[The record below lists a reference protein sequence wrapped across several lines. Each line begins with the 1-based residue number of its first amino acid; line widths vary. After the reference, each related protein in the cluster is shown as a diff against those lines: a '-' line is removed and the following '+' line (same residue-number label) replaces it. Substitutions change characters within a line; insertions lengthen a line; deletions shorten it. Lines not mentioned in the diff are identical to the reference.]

1 MVVLSVVFLK
11 FMLSAMSVVPSGVE
25 VIPWTIFVV
34 AIAKTGRKID
44 ALIMRIGLNPAA
56 TGDPLGGIARMPGML
71 TYIVARNMVQNIGK
85 SAAAGASHNGQ
96 SGSMRPGGA
105 GASPT
110 PPARPGP
117 VSGGGAAVVRS
128 SAEFAAETTAGPM
141 QANPQTAG
149 GGNTAS
155 RGQTASRPPVGRDRR
170 ATDTVPQNMGNSAR
184 NHSDISMTTP
194 AESAQN
200 RNPAQPATQN
210 GGRNTVSTEARR
222 ASAPTAARPTA
233 QTRTAQTAGMVQNAG
248 QSGTKPRNPMGGA
261 ANLPGAGNATIFH
274 TGRNT
279 ADSTLLR
286 TNPADIRSSAPAS
299 QTAQCASTAHSTN
312 RTENTA
318 HSESVSVRQ
327 NQTTGRPPMQNGTPR
342 PNSVGG
348 DRQARPSIH
357 GGGALRQNGTAEGR
371 QSRPD
376 VLWQNGRS
384 QESSQAQ
391 ERMLTQ
397 ETVKMTGEA
406 LHSQTHMQAAPIFGG
421 ARPTAGKVAGDAFRP
436 VSGRETMRGAA
447 VQKAVRDS
455 VPEKGLKAERTGRS
469 NAVPNREHSPNAHR
483 QSPAEQGIKPGRGM
497 AQRQRPT
504 AANPLR
510 GKTGDEHK

>member
-1 MVVLSVVFLK
+1 MVVLSVIFLK

-56 TGDPLGGIARMPGML
+56 TGDPLGGISRMPGML

-96 SGSMRPGGA
+96 SGSMRPGGTGTA
-105 GASPT
+105 PT
-110 PPARPGP
+110 SPARPGP
-117 VSGGGAAVVRS
+117 VSGGGTVHS
-128 SAEFAAETTAGPM
+128 SAEFAAETTSSSM
-141 QANPQTAG
+141 QANPQTSG

-155 RGQTASRPPVGRDRR
+155 RGQPASRPPVGRDRR

-194 AESAQN
+194 AESAQS
-200 RNPAQPATQN
+200 RNPAQPAAQS

-222 ASAPTAARPTA
+222 ASAPSAARPTA
-233 QTRTAQTAGMVQNAG
+233 QTRTAQTVGMMQNAG
-248 QSGTKPRNPMGGA
+248 QSGSGRNVYSNGTAGGKP
-261 ANLPGAGNATIFH
+261 AGVENRGTPYS
-274 TGRNT
+274 GRNT

-299 QTAQCASTAHSTN
+299 QTAHSTN

-318 HSESVSVRQ
+318 HNESVSVRQ

-342 PNSVGG
+342 PNSAGG

-357 GGGALRQNGTAEGR
+357 SGGALRQNGTTEGR

-376 VLWQNGRS
+376 VLRQEEQRQEIS
-384 QESSQAQ
+384 QIQRREETLHNQA
-391 ERMLTQ
+391 RI
-397 ETVKMTGEA
+397 
-406 LHSQTHMQAAPIFGG
+406 QTSPIFGG
-421 ARPTAGKVAGDAFRP
+421 ARTTAGKMAGDASRP

-447 VQKAVRDS
+447 VQKAVWDS
-455 VPEKGLKAERTGRS
+455 VPDTMKPDYQGRNKPISGGETAKIGHKPPPYSKPTEQRHGATG
-469 NAVPNREHSPNAHR
+469 
-483 QSPAEQGIKPGRGM
+483 
-497 AQRQRPT
+497 
-504 AANPLR
+504 
-510 GKTGDEHK
+510 GKTVPAARQDRR